1 MRRKWIDLNRSNLNQ
16 VYLHHPSGVKMSKG
30 RGRKKSTRRQSG
42 ITSFFI
48 VVAVL
53 FVCTISGFRIR
64 ELRAQGKELAYTET
78 VLEQK
83 IEAAKQE
90 NEVLLAQ
97 QQYMQTNKYI
107 EDVAKDKLGLVY
119 PDEIVI
125 KPHE

>member
-1 MRRKWIDLNRSNLNQ
+1 MS
-16 VYLHHPSGVKMSKG
+16 VK
-30 RGRKKSTRRQSG
+30 RRKKSTRKQSK
-42 ITSFFI
+42 ITSFMI
-48 VVAVL
+48 VFAVL
-53 FVCTISGFRIR
+53 FVCTISALRVK
-64 ELRAQGKELAYTET
+64 ELRIQGKELAYAES

-90 NEVLLAQ
+90 NEVLLAE

-125 KPHE
+125 KPQE

>member
-1 MRRKWIDLNRSNLNQ
+1 M
-16 VYLHHPSGVKMSKG
+16 
-30 RGRKKSTRRQSG
+30 
-42 ITSFFI
+42 I
-48 VVAVL
+48 VFAVL
-53 FVCTISGFRIR
+53 FVCTISALRVK
-64 ELRAQGKELAYTET
+64 ELRIQGKELAYAES

-90 NEVLLAQ
+90 NEVLLAE

-125 KPHE
+125 KPQE

>member
-1 MRRKWIDLNRSNLNQ
+1 MSTRRR
-16 VYLHHPSGVKMSKG
+16 
-30 RGRKKSTRRQSG
+30 RKKSTRRQSRG
-42 ITSFFI
+42 TSLLL
-48 VVAVL
+48 VAAVL
-53 FVCTISGFRIR
+53 VVCTIVAFKVK
-64 ELRAQGKELAYTET
+64 ELRAQGRELAYAES

-90 NEVLLAQ
+90 NDVLLAQ

-125 KPHE
+125 KPQE

>member
-1 MRRKWIDLNRSNLNQ
+1 MILN
-16 VYLHHPSGVKMSKG
+16 HAI
-30 RGRKKSTRRQSG
+30 STRGFAR
-42 ITSFFI
+42 
-48 VVAVL
+48 VAAVL
-53 FVCTISGFRIR
+53 FVCTISAFKVK
-64 ELRAQGKELAYTET
+64 ELRAQGRELAYAES

-125 KPHE
+125 KPQE

>member
-1 MRRKWIDLNRSNLNQ
+1 MSTQRRRRN
-16 VYLHHPSGVKMSKG
+16 
-30 RGRKKSTRRQSG
+30 KSTRRQSRF
-42 ITSFFI
+42 TSFLI

-53 FVCTISGFRIR
+53 FVCTISALRVK
-64 ELRAQGKELAYTET
+64 ELRAQGKELAYTES

-90 NEVLLAQ
+90 NEVLLAR

-125 KPHE
+125 KPQQ

>member
-1 MRRKWIDLNRSNLNQ
+1 
-16 VYLHHPSGVKMSKG
+16 MSTQK
-30 RGRKKSTRRQSG
+30 RARRKKSTRRQSRF
-42 ITSFFI
+42 TSFLI
-48 VVAVL
+48 VMAVL
-53 FVCTISGFRIR
+53 FVCIFSVVRIT
-64 ELRAQGKELAYTET
+64 ELRAQGEELAYAET

-90 NEVLLAQ
+90 NEVMLAQ

-125 KPHE
+125 KPKQ

>member
-1 MRRKWIDLNRSNLNQ
+1 MSSQRR
-16 VYLHHPSGVKMSKG
+16 
-30 RGRKKSTRRQSG
+30 RGKKSTRRQSRF
-42 ITSFFI
+42 TSFLI
-48 VVAVL
+48 VIAVL
-53 FVCTISGFRIR
+53 FVCTISAFRVK
-64 ELRAQGKELAYTET
+64 ELRAQGKELAYTES

-90 NEVLLAQ
+90 NEVLLAR

-125 KPHE
+125 KPQQ

>member
-1 MRRKWIDLNRSNLNQ
+1 MGTQQKARR
-16 VYLHHPSGVKMSKG
+16 
-30 RGRKKSTRRQSG
+30 RKKSTRKQSKF
-42 ITSFFI
+42 TSFLI
-48 VVAVL
+48 VLAVL
-53 FVCTISGFRIR
+53 FVCAFSVIRIVELREQGR
-64 ELRAQGKELAYTET
+64 ELEYTEA

-90 NEVLLAQ
+90 NEVMLAE

-125 KPHE
+125 KPKE

>member
-1 MRRKWIDLNRSNLNQ
+1 MSTRRR
-16 VYLHHPSGVKMSKG
+16 
-30 RGRKKSTRRQSG
+30 RKKSTRRQSRVAS
-42 ITSFFI
+42 IFI
-48 VVAVL
+48 VAAVL
-53 FVCTISGFRIR
+53 FVCTISAFKVK
-64 ELRAQGKELAYTET
+64 ELRAQGRELAYAES

-125 KPHE
+125 KPQE

>member
-1 MRRKWIDLNRSNLNQ
+1 MSTRRR
-16 VYLHHPSGVKMSKG
+16 
-30 RGRKKSTRRQSG
+30 RKKSTRRQSRV
-42 ITSFFI
+42 TSIFI
-48 VVAVL
+48 VAAVL
-53 FVCTISGFRIR
+53 FVCTISAFKVK
-64 ELRAQGKELAYTET
+64 ELRAQGRELAYAES

-125 KPHE
+125 KPQE

>member
-1 MRRKWIDLNRSNLNQ
+1 MGNEHK
-16 VYLHHPSGVKMSKG
+16 KKEE
-30 RGRKKSTRRQSG
+30 KKSTRRQSRL
-42 ITSFFI
+42 TSFLI
-48 VVAVL
+48 VVAVI
-53 FVCTISGFRIR
+53 FVCTISALRVK
-64 ELRAQGKELAYTET
+64 ELRAQARELAYAES

-90 NEVLLAQ
+90 NEVLHAQ

-125 KPHE
+125 KPQE

>member
-1 MRRKWIDLNRSNLNQ
+1 MSTQRRR
-16 VYLHHPSGVKMSKG
+16 
-30 RGRKKSTRRQSG
+30 RKKSTRRQSRF
-42 ITSFFI
+42 TSFLI

-53 FVCTISGFRIR
+53 FVCTISALRVK
-64 ELRAQGKELAYTET
+64 ELRAQGKELAYTES

-90 NEVLLAQ
+90 NEVLLAR

-125 KPHE
+125 KPQQ

>member
-1 MRRKWIDLNRSNLNQ
+1 MGTQQRARR
-16 VYLHHPSGVKMSKG
+16 
-30 RGRKKSTRRQSG
+30 RKKSTRRQSK
-42 ITSFFI
+42 ITNLFI
-48 VVAVL
+48 VMAVL
-53 FVCTISGFRIR
+53 FVCVFSVVRVT
-64 ELRAQGKELAYTET
+64 ELRAQGEELAYTEA

-90 NEVLLAQ
+90 NEVMLAQ

-125 KPHE
+125 KPKE

>member
-1 MRRKWIDLNRSNLNQ
+1 MHLN
-16 VYLHHPSGVKMSKG
+16 HPAEVKMSRG
-30 RGRKKSTRRQSG
+30 RGRKKSTRRQSKF
-42 ITSFFI
+42 TSFLI
-48 VVAVL
+48 VMAVL
-53 FVCTISGFRIR
+53 FVCTISGLRIK
-64 ELRAQGKELAYTET
+64 ELRAQSKELAYAET

-90 NEVLLAQ
+90 NDVLLAQ

-125 KPHE
+125 KPQE

>member
-1 MRRKWIDLNRSNLNQ
+1 MSAQARRR
-16 VYLHHPSGVKMSKG
+16 
-30 RGRKKSTRRQSG
+30 RKKSTRRQSKFV
-42 ITSFFI
+42 SFLI
-48 VVAVL
+48 VLAVL
-53 FVCTISGFRIR
+53 FVCTISALKVK
-64 ELRAQGKELAYTET
+64 ELRTQGKELAYAES

-90 NEVLLAQ
+90 NDVLLAR

-125 KPHE
+125 KPQQ